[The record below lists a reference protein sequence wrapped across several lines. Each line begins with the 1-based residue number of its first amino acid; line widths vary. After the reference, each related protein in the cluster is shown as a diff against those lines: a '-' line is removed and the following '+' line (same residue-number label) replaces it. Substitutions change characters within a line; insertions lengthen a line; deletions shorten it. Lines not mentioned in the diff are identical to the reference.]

1 MVTEEIV
8 YKVLD
13 ALYKST
19 KVTHADVKM
28 SKEDFN
34 DALDIICDCNYAKN
48 IRFSK
53 GTMNQI
59 LIAFYDNAKITL
71 DGLHFLNGYRQPST
85 VAENEESNCVFLS
98 YCWNDNAIANSID
111 AFLQSKGY
119 GVKRDIR
126 DIGRWHSIREF
137 MNTIRTQDYAVL
149 IISDRYLRSANCM
162 YEVGQMLKEE
172 DFRNR
177 IIPIVVENSIYDP
190 IKRIDYIRYWEDE
203 TNKLESAMKEIS
215 MTSRGEATETL
226 KRYKNISMQMGE
238 FLQTVSDMNNPKLTD
253 INEAIVEKLQS

>member
-85 VAENEESNCVFLS
+85 VAENEVFILEDGATWTARAGS
-98 YCWNDNAIANSID
+98 RITFRVIDTDTLVEIAGS
-111 AFLQSKGY
+111 
-119 GVKRDIR
+119 
-126 DIGRWHSIREF
+126 
-137 MNTIRTQDYAVL
+137 
-149 IISDRYLRSANCM
+149 
-162 YEVGQMLKEE
+162 
-172 DFRNR
+172 R
-177 IIPIVVENSIYDP
+177 I
-190 IKRIDYIRYWEDE
+190 
-203 TNKLESAMKEIS
+203 
-215 MTSRGEATETL
+215 
-226 KRYKNISMQMGE
+226 
-238 FLQTVSDMNNPKLTD
+238 QTV
-253 INEAIVEKLQS
+253 V